1 MVNAPGNS
9 KGKMTQYLSDKLR
22 VLSLVSIIL
31 VLYIHSGF
39 HADEIEGM
47 VWNDSVQTF
56 VSGMIGRCAVPLFY
70 VISGY
75 LFFLKV
81 PEGMKSIYGKMRK
94 RVGTLVVPYIIG
106 CLFFVGFGV
115 LMAVL
120 PGVSK
125 YMNSSMMPL
134 FSNPVGEILCS
145 IFYDAGN
152 GSPCAFQLWFLRDL
166 IVIVATSPLWY
177 LCLKHLKWGF
187 VVVTFGLTY
196 LQIPHVPFYAL
207 FWFVLGGV
215 LNEELRIKNEELS
228 ASPIKKQGSAA
239 EGKANEESGRNE
251 GLITVIACVV
261 FLALSITQLFLPDAV
276 NWEYIK
282 IPIILLGIIALWRA
296 YDMIMGKGFELN
308 KHRWLATAC
317 QFTFFIYL
325 FHEPT
330 LNIVRKLI
338 VVVLGKNELGYLASY
353 LISPW
358 IFTAC
363 AVFAGLLFRKY
374 LPKVYNICTGGR

>member
-1 MVNAPGNS
+1 
-9 KGKMTQYLSDKLR
+9 MTQYLSDKLQ

-47 VWNDSVQTF
+47 MMNDSVQTF
-56 VSGMIGRCAVPLFY
+56 VSGMMGRCAVPLFY

-81 PEGMKSIYGKMRK
+81 PEGIKSIYGKMRK

-125 YMNSSMMPL
+125 YMNSSVMPL
-134 FSNPVGEILCS
+134 FSNPLGEILRS

-166 IVIVATSPLWY
+166 ILIVATSPLWCV
-177 LCLKHLKWGF
+177 LLKHLRWIL
-187 VVVTFGLTY
+187 VVTCFGLTY
-196 LQIPHVPFYAL
+196 LHIQFIPFFAL
-207 FWFVLGGV
+207 FWFLFGGQLV
-215 LNEELRIKNEELS
+215 QVKNKYGG
-228 ASPIKKQGSAA
+228 AS
-239 EGKANEESGRNE
+239 
-251 GLITVIACVV
+251 LTVFTIVV
-261 FLALSITQLFLPDAV
+261 FLFLSVVQLFMPDMID
-276 NWEYIK
+276 WELVK
-282 IPIILLGIIALWRA
+282 IPIIILGLISIWGI
-296 YDMIMGKGFELN
+296 YDMVLGKDFKLSE
-308 KHRWLATAC
+308 HRWLATAC

-358 IFTAC
+358 IFTVC

>member
-1 MVNAPGNS
+1 MPLEIVKRS
-9 KGKMTQYLSDKLR
+9 MTQYLSDKLR

-47 VWNDSVQTF
+47 MWNDSVQTF
-56 VSGMIGRCAVPLFY
+56 VSGMMGRCAVPLFY

-81 PEGMKSIYGKMRK
+81 PEGMKSIYGKIRK
-94 RVGTLVVPYIIG
+94 RVETLVVPYIVG

-134 FSNPVGEILCS
+134 FSNPVGEILRS

-166 IVIVATSPLWY
+166 ILIVATSPLWY
-177 LCLKHLKWGF
+177 LILKHLRWIL
-187 VVVTFGLTY
+187 VVTCLSLTY
-196 LQIPHVPFYAL
+196 LHIPFIPFYAL
-207 FWFVLGGV
+207 FWFLLGGQLV
-215 LNEELRIKNEELS
+215 QVKNKYGGACL
-228 ASPIKKQGSAA
+228 
-239 EGKANEESGRNE
+239 
-251 GLITVIACVV
+251 TVFTIVV
-261 FLALSITQLFLPDAV
+261 FLFLSVVQLFMPDMID
-276 NWEYIK
+276 WELVK
-282 IPIILLGIIALWRA
+282 IPIVILGLISIWGI
-296 YDMIMGKGFELN
+296 YDMVLGKDFKLSE
-308 KHRWLATAC
+308 HRWLATAC

-338 VVVLGKNELGYLASY
+338 VVVLGKNEFGYLASY

-358 IFTAC
+358 IFAVC
-363 AVFAGLLFRKY
+363 AVFAGLFFRKY
-374 LPKVYNICTGGR
+374 LPRVYNVCTGGR

>member
-1 MVNAPGNS
+1 
-9 KGKMTQYLSDKLR
+9 MTQYLSDKLR
-22 VLSLVSIIL
+22 VLSLISIIF

-47 VWNDSVQTF
+47 VVNDRVQEF
-56 VSGMIGRCAVPLFY
+56 VSGMMGRCAVPLFY

-125 YMNSSMMPL
+125 YMNSSLMPL
-134 FSNPVGEILCS
+134 FFKPIGEILRS

-152 GSPCAFQLWFLRDL
+152 GTPCAFQLWFLRDL
-166 IVIVATSPLWY
+166 ILIVATSPLWY

-187 VVVTFGLTY
+187 VAVVFVLTY
-196 LQIPHVPFYAL
+196 FDVPHVPFLSL
-207 FWFVLGGV
+207 FWFVLGGQLTKV
-215 LNEELRIKNEELS
+215 KIEMGGGNGVIN
-228 ASPIKKQGSAA
+228 I
-239 EGKANEESGRNE
+239 
-251 GLITVIACVV
+251 GL
-261 FLALSITQLFLPDAV
+261 LALCLFLVLSIVELFFPEMID
-276 NWEYIK
+276 WK
-282 IPIILLGIIALWRA
+282 SLRIPIILIGIVGAWGL
-296 YDMIMGKGFELN
+296 YDAVVGKNFSLLQ
-308 KHRWLATAC
+308 HQWLTTAC
-317 QFTFFIYL
+317 QFTFFIYI

-338 VVVLGKNELGYLASY
+338 VVVLGKNEFGYMASY

-358 IFTAC
+358 IFTVC

-374 LPKVYNICTGGR
+374 LPRVYDVCTGGR

>member
-1 MVNAPGNS
+1 
-9 KGKMTQYLSDKLR
+9 MTQYLSDKLR

-47 VWNDSVQTF
+47 MMNDSVQTF

-81 PEGMKSIYGKMRK
+81 PEGIKSIYGKMRK

-134 FSNPVGEILCS
+134 FSNPVGEILRS

-152 GSPCAFQLWFLRDL
+152 GAPCAFQLWFLRDL
-166 IVIVATSPLWY
+166 ILIVATSPLWY
-177 LCLKHLKWGF
+177 LLLKHLRWIL
-187 VVVTFGLTY
+187 VVTCFGFTY
-196 LQIPHVPFYAL
+196 LHIQFIPFFAL
-207 FWFVLGGV
+207 FWFLFGGQLV
-215 LNEELRIKNEELS
+215 QVKNKYGG
-228 ASPIKKQGSAA
+228 AS
-239 EGKANEESGRNE
+239 
-251 GLITVIACVV
+251 LTVFTIVV
-261 FLALSITQLFLPDAV
+261 FLFLSVVQLFMPDMID
-276 NWEYIK
+276 WELVK
-282 IPIILLGIIALWRA
+282 IPIIILGLISIWGI
-296 YDMIMGKGFELN
+296 YDMVLGKDFKLSE
-308 KHRWLATAC
+308 HRWLATAC

>member
-1 MVNAPGNS
+1 MN
-9 KGKMTQYLSDKLR
+9 QYLSDKLR

-47 VWNDSVQTF
+47 VMNDRVQEF
-56 VSGMIGRCAVPLFY
+56 ISGMMGRCAVPLFY

-81 PEGMKSIYGKMRK
+81 PDGMTSIYGKMKK
-94 RVGTLVVPYIIG
+94 RVRTLVVPYIIG

-125 YMNSSMMPL
+125 YMNSSVMPL
-134 FSNPVGEILCS
+134 FSKPVGEILRS

-152 GSPCAFQLWFLRDL
+152 GTPCAFLLWFLRDL
-166 IVIVATSPLWY
+166 ILIVATSSLWY
-177 LCLKHLKWGF
+177 ICLRYLKWGF
-187 VVVTFGLTY
+187 VAVVFVLTY
-196 LQIPHVPFYAL
+196 FDVPHVPFLSL
-207 FWFVLGGV
+207 FWFALGGQLTKV
-215 LNEELRIKNEELS
+215 KIEMGGEN
-228 ASPIKKQGSAA
+228 
-239 EGKANEESGRNE
+239 GRTKVAIF
-251 GLITVIACVV
+251 GLCL
-261 FLALSITQLFLPDAV
+261 FLIISIIQLFFPNIIDWSLLR
-276 NWEYIK
+276 
-282 IPIILLGIIALWRA
+282 IPIILLGIVGAWGL
-296 YDMIMGKGFELN
+296 YDVVMGKDFSLSQ
-308 KHRWLATAC
+308 HRWLATAC
-317 QFTFFIYL
+317 LFTFFIYL

-338 VVVLGKNELGYLASY
+338 VVVLGKNELGYLTSY

-358 IFTAC
+358 IFTVC
-363 AVFAGLLFRKY
+363 AVFIGLLFRKY
-374 LPKVYNICTGGR
+374 LPRVYDVCTGGR

>member
-1 MVNAPGNS
+1 
-9 KGKMTQYLSDKLR
+9 MTQYLSDKLR

-47 VWNDSVQTF
+47 MMNDSVQEF
-56 VSGMIGRCAVPLFY
+56 ISGMMGRCAVPLFY

-125 YMNSSMMPL
+125 YMNSSVMPL
-134 FSNPVGEILCS
+134 FSKPMGEILRS

-152 GSPCAFQLWFLRDL
+152 GAPCAFQLWFLRDL
-166 IVIVATSPLWY
+166 ILIVATSPLWY
-177 LCLKHLKWGF
+177 LCLKYLKWGF
-187 VVVTFGLTY
+187 VAVVFVLTY
-196 LQIPHVPFYAL
+196 FDVPHVPFYPL
-207 FWFVLGGV
+207 FWFVLGGQLTKAKIEMGGV
-215 LNEELRIKNEELS
+215 SGKIKV
-228 ASPIKKQGSAA
+228 AIFG
-239 EGKANEESGRNE
+239 
-251 GLITVIACVV
+251 
-261 FLALSITQLFLPDAV
+261 LFLIISIVQLLSPDMLEW
-276 NWEYIK
+276 NLLR
-282 IPIILLGIIALWRA
+282 IPIILLGIVGAWGL
-296 YDMIMGKGFELN
+296 YDAVVGKKFSLLQ
-308 KHRWLATAC
+308 HQWLTTAC
-317 QFTFFIYL
+317 QFTFFIYI

-338 VVVLGKNELGYLASY
+338 VVVLGKNEFGYMASY

-358 IFTAC
+358 IFTVC
-363 AVFAGLLFRKY
+363 AVFTGLLFRKY
-374 LPKVYNICTGGR
+374 LPRVYDVCTGGR

>member
-1 MVNAPGNS
+1 
-9 KGKMTQYLSDKLR
+9 MTQYLSDKLR

-47 VWNDSVQTF
+47 VMNDRVQEF

-70 VISGY
+70 MISGY

-81 PEGMKSIYGKMRK
+81 PDGMTSIYGKMRK

-106 CLFFVGFGV
+106 CMFFVGFGV

-125 YMNSSMMPL
+125 YMNSSVMPL
-134 FSNPVGEILCS
+134 FSKPIGEILRS
-145 IFYDAGN
+145 IFYDADN
-152 GSPCAFQLWFLRDL
+152 GAPCAFQLWFLRDL
-166 IVIVATSPLWY
+166 ILIVATSPLWH

-187 VVVTFGLTY
+187 VAVVFVLTY
-196 LQIPHVPFYAL
+196 FDVPHVPFYSL
-207 FWFVLGGV
+207 FWFVLGGQLTKAKIEMGGV
-215 LNEELRIKNEELS
+215 SGRIKV
-228 ASPIKKQGSAA
+228 AIFG
-239 EGKANEESGRNE
+239 
-251 GLITVIACVV
+251 
-261 FLALSITQLFLPDAV
+261 LFLIISIVQLLSPDMLEW
-276 NWEYIK
+276 NLLR
-282 IPIILLGIIALWRA
+282 IPIIMLGIIGIWGL
-296 YDMIMGKGFELN
+296 YDAFVEN
-308 KHRWLATAC
+308 KFCLSNHKWLGIAC

-358 IFTAC
+358 IFSVC

-374 LPKVYNICTGGR
+374 LPRVYNVCTGGR

>member
-47 VWNDSVQTF
+47 MWNDSVQTF
-56 VSGMIGRCAVPLFY
+56 VSGMMGRCAVPLFY

-125 YMNSSMMPL
+125 YMNSSVMPL
-134 FSNPVGEILCS
+134 FSKPMGEILCS

-166 IVIVATSPLWY
+166 IIIVATSPLWY
-177 LCLKHLKWGF
+177 LCLKRMKWAF
-187 VVVTFGLTY
+187 VVVTFVLTY

-207 FWFVLGGV
+207 FWFLSGGQLV
-215 LNEELRIKNEELS
+215 QVKNKYGG
-228 ASPIKKQGSAA
+228 ASLTGFTI
-239 EGKANEESGRNE
+239 
-251 GLITVIACVV
+251 VV
-261 FLALSITQLFLPDAV
+261 FLFLSVVQLFMPGVID
-276 NWEYIK
+276 WELVK
-282 IPIILLGIIALWRA
+282 IPIIILGLISIWSI
-296 YDMIMGKGFELN
+296 YDMVLGKDFKLSE
-308 KHRWLATAC
+308 HRWLATAC

-338 VVVLGKNELGYLASY
+338 VVVLGKNEFGYLASY

-358 IFTAC
+358 IFAVC

-374 LPKVYNICTGGR
+374 LAKVYNVCTGGR

>member
-1 MVNAPGNS
+1 
-9 KGKMTQYLSDKLR
+9 MTQYLSDKLR
-22 VLSLVSIIL
+22 VLSLISIIL

-47 VWNDSVQTF
+47 VMNDRVQEF
-56 VSGMIGRCAVPLFY
+56 VSGMMGRCAVPLFY

-125 YMNSSMMPL
+125 YMNSSLMPL
-134 FSNPVGEILCS
+134 FFKPIGEILRS

-152 GSPCAFQLWFLRDL
+152 GTPCAFQLWFLRDL
-166 IVIVATSPLWY
+166 ILIVATSPLWY

-187 VVVTFGLTY
+187 VAVVFVLTY
-196 LQIPHVPFYAL
+196 FDVPHVPFLSL
-207 FWFVLGGV
+207 FWFVLGGQ
-215 LNEELRIKNEELS
+215 LT
-228 ASPIKKQGSAA
+228 
-239 EGKANEESGRNE
+239 KAKIEMGGVGRTKVAIF
-251 GLITVIACVV
+251 GLCL
-261 FLALSITQLFLPDAV
+261 FLIISIIQLFFPDIID
-276 NWEYIK
+276 WGLLR
-282 IPIILLGIIALWRA
+282 IPIILLGIIGAWGL
-296 YDMIMGKGFELN
+296 YDVVFGKDFSLSR
-308 KHRWLATAC
+308 HQWFATAC

-338 VVVLGKNELGYLASY
+338 VVVLGKNEFGYMASY

-358 IFTAC
+358 IFTVC

-374 LPKVYNICTGGR
+374 LPRVYDVCTGGR

>member
-1 MVNAPGNS
+1 
-9 KGKMTQYLSDKLR
+9 MTQYLSDKLR

-47 VWNDSVQTF
+47 MMNDSVQTF
-56 VSGMIGRCAVPLFY
+56 VSGMMGRCAVPLFY

-120 PGVSK
+120 PRVSK

-134 FSNPVGEILCS
+134 FSNPVGEILRS

-166 IVIVATSPLWY
+166 IIIVATSPLWY
-177 LCLKHLKWGF
+177 LCLKRMKWALVVLTF
-187 VVVTFGLTY
+187 VLTY

-207 FWFVLGGV
+207 FWFVLGGQLV
-215 LNEELRIKNEELS
+215 DAKSLS
-228 ASPIKKQGSAA
+228 G
-239 EGKANEESGRNE
+239 
-251 GLITVIACVV
+251 GLPVIVTSV
-261 FLALSITQLFLPDAV
+261 LFLVVSGIQMFMTDMID
-276 NWEYIK
+276 WEVVK
-282 IPIILLGIIALWRA
+282 IPVILLGIYSAWGL
-296 YDMIMGKGFELN
+296 YDKVIGENFVLSE
-308 KHRWLATAC
+308 HRWLATAC

-338 VVVLGKNELGYLASY
+338 VVVLGKNELGYLTSY
-353 LISPW
+353 LLSPW
-358 IFTAC
+358 IFTVC

>member
-1 MVNAPGNS
+1 
-9 KGKMTQYLSDKLR
+9 MTQYLSDKLR

-47 VWNDSVQTF
+47 MWNDNVQTF
-56 VSGMIGRCAVPLFY
+56 VSGMMGRCAVPLFY

-134 FSNPVGEILCS
+134 FSNPVGEILRS

-166 IVIVATSPLWY
+166 ILIVATSPLWY
-177 LCLKHLKWGF
+177 LILKHLRWIL
-187 VVVTFGLTY
+187 VVTCLSLTY
-196 LQIPHVPFYAL
+196 LHIPFIPFYAL
-207 FWFVLGGV
+207 FWFLLGGQLV
-215 LNEELRIKNEELS
+215 QVKNKYGG
-228 ASPIKKQGSAA
+228 AS
-239 EGKANEESGRNE
+239 
-251 GLITVIACVV
+251 LTVFTIVV
-261 FLALSITQLFLPDAV
+261 FLFLSVVQLFMPDMID
-276 NWEYIK
+276 WELVK
-282 IPIILLGIIALWRA
+282 IPIIILGLISIWGI
-296 YDMIMGKGFELN
+296 YDMVLGKDFKLSE
-308 KHRWLATAC
+308 HRGLATAC

-338 VVVLGKNELGYLASY
+338 VVVLGKNEFGYLASY

-358 IFTAC
+358 IFAVC

-374 LPKVYNICTGGR
+374 LPRVYNVCTGGR

>member
-1 MVNAPGNS
+1 
-9 KGKMTQYLSDKLR
+9 MTQYLSDKLR
-22 VLSLVSIIL
+22 VLSLISIIL

-47 VWNDSVQTF
+47 VMNDRVQEF
-56 VSGMIGRCAVPLFY
+56 VSGMMGRCAVPLFY

-106 CLFFVGFGV
+106 CMFFVGFGV

-125 YMNSSMMPL
+125 YMNSSVMPL
-134 FSNPVGEILCS
+134 FSKPVGEILRS

-166 IVIVATSPLWY
+166 ILIVATSPLWY

-187 VVVTFGLTY
+187 VAVVFVLTY
-196 LQIPHVPFYAL
+196 FDVPHVPFLSL
-207 FWFVLGGV
+207 FWFVLGGQLTKV
-215 LNEELRIKNEELS
+215 KNRNGGNGRIKV
-228 ASPIKKQGSAA
+228 AIF
-239 EGKANEESGRNE
+239 
-251 GLITVIACVV
+251 GLFLFLVI
-261 FLALSITQLFLPDAV
+261 SIIQLFFPDIID
-276 NWEYIK
+276 WSLLR
-282 IPIILLGIIALWRA
+282 IPIILLGIIGAWGLYDVVFGKDFSLSQHLW
-296 YDMIMGKGFELN
+296 F
-308 KHRWLATAC
+308 ATAC

-338 VVVLGKNELGYLASY
+338 VVVLGKNELGFLTSY
-353 LISPW
+353 LLSLIPLDIHGLRRICW
-358 IFTAC
+358 ITIQ
-363 AVFAGLLFRKY
+363 
-374 LPKVYNICTGGR
+374 KVSSQSV

>member
-1 MVNAPGNS
+1 
-9 KGKMTQYLSDKLR
+9 MTQYLSDKLR

-47 VWNDSVQTF
+47 MMNDSVQTF

-81 PEGMKSIYGKMRK
+81 PEGIKSIYGKMRK

-134 FSNPVGEILCS
+134 FSNPVGEILRS

-152 GSPCAFQLWFLRDL
+152 GAPCAFQLWFLRDL
-166 IVIVATSPLWY
+166 ILIVATSPLWY
-177 LCLKHLKWGF
+177 LLLKHLRWIL
-187 VVVTFGLTY
+187 VVTCFGLTY
-196 LQIPHVPFYAL
+196 LHIQFIPFFAL
-207 FWFVLGGV
+207 FWFLFGGQLV
-215 LNEELRIKNEELS
+215 QVKNKYGG
-228 ASPIKKQGSAA
+228 AS
-239 EGKANEESGRNE
+239 
-251 GLITVIACVV
+251 LTVFTIVV
-261 FLALSITQLFLPDAV
+261 FLFLSVVQLFMPDMID
-276 NWEYIK
+276 WELVK
-282 IPIILLGIIALWRA
+282 IPIIILGLISIWGI
-296 YDMIMGKGFELN
+296 YDMVLGKDFKLSE
-308 KHRWLATAC
+308 HRWLATAC

>member
-1 MVNAPGNS
+1 
-9 KGKMTQYLSDKLR
+9 MTQYLSDKLR

-47 VWNDSVQTF
+47 MWNDNVQTF
-56 VSGMIGRCAVPLFY
+56 VSGMMGRCAVPLFY

-106 CLFFVGFGV
+106 CLFFVDFGV

-134 FSNPVGEILCS
+134 FSKPVGEILRS

-166 IVIVATSPLWY
+166 ILIVATSPLWY
-177 LCLKHLKWGF
+177 LLLKHLRWIL
-187 VVVTFGLTY
+187 VVTCFGLTY
-196 LQIPHVPFYAL
+196 LHIQFIPFFAL
-207 FWFVLGGV
+207 LWFLFGGQLV
-215 LNEELRIKNEELS
+215 QVKNKYGG
-228 ASPIKKQGSAA
+228 AS
-239 EGKANEESGRNE
+239 
-251 GLITVIACVV
+251 LTVFTIVV
-261 FLALSITQLFLPDAV
+261 FLFLSVVQLFMPDMID
-276 NWEYIK
+276 WELVK
-282 IPIILLGIIALWRA
+282 IPIIILGLISIWGI
-296 YDMIMGKGFELN
+296 YDMVLGKDFKLSE
-308 KHRWLATAC
+308 HRWLATAC

-374 LPKVYNICTGGR
+374 LPRVYNVCTGGR